1 MALIIKNDVD
11 GRYGKLHPYQSG
23 GNDELYDDVLARIR
37 KDLTAHDFIKQMQ
50 FFPYTENVSLTKFYN
65 LYLTTMN
72 WLATTYPD
80 QFEIKFTD
88 INTDKSDKE
97 IAEKLCGQQSIIS
110 GGRKRMVMVNVMKQ
124 KDAEAWA
131 MYENAMLKY
140 LPQVGTELFSRGAAD
155 SSYWDDIALVSYRS
169 RAKFCE
175 MALSEEVLE
184 ALPFKHKGLLDTHTY
199 MSYQII
205 ECSEKING
213 CAPTDD

>member
-1 MALIIKNDVD
+1 MHAY
-11 GRYGKLHPYQSG
+11 RSG
-23 GNDELYDDVLARIR
+23 DNDELYDEVLTKIR
-37 KDLTAHDFIKQMQ
+37 KDLMVHDFIKQMQ
-50 FFPYTENVSLTKFYN
+50 FFPYTENLSLTRFYN
-65 LYLTTMN
+65 LYLTKLH
-72 WLATTYPD
+72 WLATTFPD
-80 QFEIKFTD
+80 KFKTTFTN
-88 INTDKSDKE
+88 INTDKIDKE
-97 IAEKLCGQQSIIS
+97 VSEKLCSKESIIA
-110 GGRKRMVMVNVMKQ
+110 GGRKRMIMINVMKQ

-131 MYENAMLKY
+131 RYEKAMLNY
-140 LPQVGTELFSRGAAD
+140 LPQVGTKLLSRGTVD

-199 MSYQII
+199 MSYQMI